1 MSVSPSTVLGWI
13 DRGLLPAHRTPG
25 GHRRVERGALVR
37 FLRDHDMPIP
47 HQLLTVARLLVIDD
61 EPAFLRS
68 VKRMLQRSAPQ
79 IEVETAEGAYDG
91 LLRVVTFLPDV
102 VLLDAYMPG
111 IDGVEVCKRLRS
123 SAATAHIR
131 VIGVTG
137 RPSADLELAYERA
150 GAAAFLTKPL
160 DPGAL
165 LTAIGCV
172 SDSAR
177 A

>member
-1 MSVSPSTVLGWI
+1 
-13 DRGLLPAHRTPG
+13 
-25 GHRRVERGALVR
+25 
-37 FLRDHDMPIP
+37 
-47 HQLLTVARLLVIDD
+47 
-61 EPAFLRS
+61 
-68 VKRMLQRSAPQ
+68 
-79 IEVETAEGAYDG
+79 
-91 LLRVVTFLPDV
+91 VVTFLPDV

-137 RPSADLELAYERA
+137 RPSAELELAYERA